1 MLHTSQYI
9 LIGVAVL
16 IAATVQTASGF
27 GFSLLAVPV
36 MSLMV
41 PTELAVV
48 IAATLGTTTST
59 GQAISERAHADRPT
73 VKRLLLSAM
82 FGLPLGLVILDVA
95 TSRELKFVLALVI
108 FTFIVVDLRG
118 VTLERA
124 STPVD
129 IVAGFIAGV
138 LTTSLSTNGPPLAMA
153 LHARRLDPKVFR
165 GTIATVLS
173 VAGVI
178 SLVMFAFTGHFSVD
192 AGIAIAIAIPS
203 MVLGFFV
210 GHRLRPRLDP
220 PRFRRMVTILLLIT
234 GVVTTVSV
242 ITG

>member
-59 GQAISERAHADRPT
+59 GQAISERAHADRQT